1 MRTRVAR
8 TPYDPKRKTLGKAWR
23 SLGPP
28 TPDKAAWGLPLM
40 YQYGETVRTQ
50 TGEIATRSDRLTL
63 IGPQKNRLTTV
74 ALEVRT

>member
-1 MRTRVAR
+1 MSPRGK
-8 TPYDPKRKTLGKAWR
+8 PYGKAWR
-23 SLGPP
+23 SLGSP
-28 TPDKAAWGLPLM
+28 TPDTAAWGPPLM

-50 TGEIATRSDRLTL
+50 AGEIATRSDRLTL

>member
-1 MRTRVAR
+1 
-8 TPYDPKRKTLGKAWR
+8 
-23 SLGPP
+23 
-28 TPDKAAWGLPLM
+28 M

-50 TGEIATRSDRLTL
+50 AGEIATRSDRLTL

>member
-40 YQYGETVRTQ
+40 YQYGETVVTPRERMPCAPV
-50 TGEIATRSDRLTL
+50 GL
-63 IGPQKNRLTTV
+63 P
-74 ALEVRT
+74 